1 MALGPS
7 GRSRVTCAAV
17 QPVNDSTLPALFASS
32 MSRFRP
38 PMRPDASASLLPILV
53 FAIVLACVFRCASVS
68 AQGVEVVRELERSPD
83 DTAKVLRLS
92 DLCYEYRRKDVDSAL
107 WFGGR
112 ALDLARKLRFP
123 KGEAQAL
130 NDLAIIHIDRS
141 AYAEADSALRS
152 ALRIRRGLGDEEGVG
167 AVHNKLGNLYQVQLR
182 LDEALEENRQALA
195 IFERLGQRSKEALI
209 LSNIAILNFNLRQY
223 EQALKDHEAAAA
235 VHQALG
241 NGPGLATSQGNMAN
255 VLLALGDTTKA
266 LDLFQRAGS
275 YFKEHD
281 LLREYAVQAHN
292 EAGVQLA
299 LGDAAGAIRLY
310 SEALAIREKGADRKA
325 SASSMTGLADAS
337 LSLGRVAEARRMAH
351 RSLTLASSVGAT
363 SEVMQAYKL
372 LARIHARAGNADS
385 TLIHHERYTVLRDSV
400 FSADMSA
407 RIADL
412 QTRIGMERKE
422 HELQQ
427 QRADLNEKNLEIADL
442 DRRAERRNFLLAL
455 AIGGSGVLLLASLA
469 MLQRQKRRAGAA
481 KDAAVIA
488 EREQGLKVLVQS
500 TDAERKRIAGELHD
514 GVGQQ
519 LTALKYRIQAVADDD
534 ARLKDALDL
543 ADEAGREVRGIAHR
557 MMPRALDGSGLVPVL
572 AEMLRKSLDIPG
584 MSHVFEH
591 HGMEQRLPADVE
603 TGVYRI
609 AQEVVNNILKH
620 ARAHRVEVQLL
631 RNKGAVVMI
640 VEDDGVG
647 IDPSRAA
654 NGLGLRGSR
663 DRARIL
669 KGSIDLSSREG
680 KGTVV
685 TLRVP
690 VPETSTT

>member
-1 MALGPS
+1 MIS
-7 GRSRVTCAAV
+7 GV
-17 QPVNDSTLPALFASS
+17 PGSTSP
-32 MSRFRP
+32 
-38 PMRPDASASLLPILV
+38 LV
-53 FAIVLACVFRCASVS
+53 VLAFLLACVFHCTSAA
-68 AQGVEVVRELERSPD
+68 AQGSQALRELDRSPD
-83 DTAKVLRLS
+83 DTAKVFRLS

-112 ALDLARKLRFP
+112 ALDLARELRFP

-152 ALRIRRGLGDEEGVG
+152 ALRIRRSLGDEEGVG

-241 NGPGLATSQGNMAN
+241 NGTGLATSQGNMAN
-255 VLLALGDTTKA
+255 VLLALGDTVKA
-266 LDLFQRAGS
+266 LDLFHRAGS

-292 EAGVQLA
+292 EACVRLA
-299 LGDAAGAIRLY
+299 LGDAGHAVRLY
-310 SEALAIREKGADRKA
+310 TEALAIREKGEDRKA
-325 SASSMTGLADAS
+325 SASSLTGLADAS
-337 LSLGRVAEARRMAH
+337 LFAGRVAEARRMAH
-351 RSLTLASSVGAT
+351 QALALATEVGAT
-363 SEVMQAYKL
+363 SEVMQAYRL
-372 LARIHARAGNADS
+372 LARIHARSGQADS
-385 TLIHHERYTVLRDSV
+385 TLVYHERYAALRDSV
-400 FSADMSA
+400 FSSDMGK

-412 QTRIGMERKE
+412 QARIGMERKE

-427 QRADLNEKNLEIADL
+427 QRADLNQKNLEIAEL
-442 DRRAERRNFLLAL
+442 GRRAERRKFLLAL
-455 AIGGSGVLLLASLA
+455 AAGGIGVLLLASLL
-469 MLQRQKRRAGAA
+469 MFQRQKRRARAA

-488 EREQGLKVLVQS
+488 EREQGLKAMVYS
-500 TDAERKRIAGELHD
+500 TDAERRRIAGELHD
-514 GVGQQ
+514 GVGQL
-519 LTALKYRIQAVADDD
+519 LTGLKYRIQAIAQDD
-534 ARLKDALDL
+534 ARLKDTLDL

-557 MMPRALDGSGLVPVL
+557 MMPRALDGSGLVPVI
-572 AEMLRKSLDIPG
+572 ADMLRKSLDIPG
-584 MSHVFEH
+584 MSHGFEH

-603 TGVYRI
+603 TGIYRI
-609 AQEVVNNILKH
+609 AQEVVGNILKH

-631 RNKGAVVMI
+631 RNKGSVVLI

-647 IDPSRAA
+647 IDPGRVGT
-654 NGLGLRGSR
+654 GLGLQGLR

-669 KGSIDLSSREG
+669 KGSIDLSAREG
-680 KGTVV
+680 SGTVV

-690 VPETSTT
+690 VPGTSTT